1 MIGGNSIAR
10 VATCILLG
18 CCVTMRVTGS
28 AIPMW
33 EFLSRDEK
41 MSHLYG
47 LFSKQ
52 VARFC
57 DDSSRPDCNKNL
69 LITGI
74 RSLASMDD
82 NVLDRLDPYQRGAK
96 EMIWR
101 AMVGSNRFASRIS
114 HENDDSYFTTGADLL
129 ASSGSETNGLGEETA
144 ASGDYISPSEPSGP
158 YLAGPMVIRVYPDGR
173 PVPEDQ
179 KRPLPKDEDAEEL
192 KYSRLPSI
200 EEIEAKSGST
210 FYGKGV
216 NEPSPF
222 TKRRMSFALDDKSYR
237 RPETMRLRGHP
248 LPYKRAVLR
257 GALNERRIRYY

>member
-1 MIGGNSIAR
+1 MISGTSIAK
-10 VATCILLG
+10 VTTCILLG

-33 EFLSRDEK
+33 EFLSRNEK

-57 DDSSRPDCNKNL
+57 ADSSRPDCNKNL
-69 LITGI
+69 LVTGI

-96 EMIWR
+96 EMIWH

-114 HENDDSYFTTGADLL
+114 HETDDSYFTTGTDLL
-129 ASSGSETNGLGEETA
+129 ASSGSETNGLGEETV
-144 ASGDYISPSEPSGP
+144 ASGDYQSSESTGP

-179 KRPLPKDEDAEEL
+179 KRPLPKDEDADEFR
-192 KYSRLPSI
+192 YSRLPSI
-200 EEIEAKSGST
+200 EEIEAKSGSV
-210 FYGKGV
+210 FYGKGT
-216 NEPSPF
+216 NEPSIV
-222 TKRRMSFALDDKSYR
+222 KRRMSFAASNDKSYR
-237 RPETMRLRGHP
+237 RPETLRLRGRP
-248 LPYKRAVLR
+248 LPYERPVFR
-257 GALNERRIRYY
+257 GALNERRVHYY